1 MMKKFFAV
9 MLIVGNLFFF
19 SIADAEIKTY
29 TATGNDSINKFEA
42 QEVVKLRALDKAIKI
57 AAEQAEVDFKNKFG
71 GELSGAEI
79 SAIINN
85 GYELGEVNYTQA
97 DSSWQAAIELKID
110 DAEVKNWIR
119 RSDREKFTLI
129 SQNRDVEKLFAA
141 NDKRTA
147 QLRERLVTDYK
158 KQDKKF
164 FKGEFEYV
172 SNEFLS
178 NNKIAEGNKFFYHG
192 RLDDAITLYTEAIK
206 INEYNEVA
214 YNLRGNIYN
223 IQSMLQK
230 DIPIAEDKR
239 RQSINDLDKSI
250 RLNNNYASAFSNRGF
265 VYLNAKLFGQA
276 IKDFNRAIQLE
287 PNNAQNYV
295 YRAQCNRPTDKNLAI
310 SDFNKAVELAPKNS
324 YVYVARGNFY
334 EQDLKDFSSALADY
348 TRAIELERRENELA
362 LYYYNRGG
370 IYQKINDY
378 GRAIDDYTRGIT
390 IINDSQQKNPLLAW
404 IYMKRGE
411 CYKNLGNN
419 EQYQVDLKKFEE
431 LQRR

>member
-1 MMKKFFAV
+1 MRKLIAALV
-9 MLIVGNLFFF
+9 IVGNLIF
-19 SIADAEIKTY
+19 SSVVDAEIISYKT
-29 TATGNDSINKFEA
+29 TGNDSENKFET

-57 AAEQAEVDFKNKFG
+57 ATEQAKVEFKNKFG
-71 GELSGAEI
+71 GELSDEEI

-110 DAEVKNWIR
+110 DAEVKNWIQ

-147 QLRERLVTDYK
+147 ELRERLITDYK

-178 NNKIAEGNKFFYHG
+178 NNKVAEGNKFFYRG
-192 RLDDAITLYTEAIK
+192 RFDDAITLYTEAIK

-239 RQSINDLDKSI
+239 RQSINDLDKAI

-287 PNNAQNYV
+287 PNEAQNYV

-334 EQDLKDFSSALADY
+334 EQDLKDFSKALADY

-419 EQYQVDLKKFEE
+419 GQYQADLKKFEE

>member
-1 MMKKFFAV
+1 MV
-9 MLIVGNLFFF
+9 VGNLFF
-19 SIADAEIKTY
+19 SSVADAEIKTY
-29 TATGNDSINKFEA
+29 TATGNDSTNKFET

-57 AAEQAEVDFKNKFG
+57 AVAQAAVDFKKF
-71 GELSGAEI
+71 ELSDEEI

-85 GYELGEVNYTQA
+85 GYELGEVNYTQT

-110 DAEVKNWIR
+110 DAEVKNWIQ

-129 SQNRDVEKLFAA
+129 NQNRDVEKLFAA

-147 QLRERLVTDYK
+147 ELRERLATDYK

-164 FKGEFEYV
+164 FKGEFDYV

-178 NNKIAEGNKFFYHG
+178 NNKVAEGNKFFYRG

-230 DIPIAEDKR
+230 NIPIAEDKR

-250 RLNNNYASAFSNRGF
+250 RLNNNYASAFSNRGY

-276 IKDFNRAIQLE
+276 VKDFNRAIQLE
-287 PNNAQNYV
+287 PNEAQNYV

-324 YVYVARGNFY
+324 YIYVARGNFY
-334 EQDLKDFSSALADY
+334 DQDLKDFSSALADY

-362 LYYYNRGG
+362 LCYYNRGG

-390 IINDSQQKNPLLAW
+390 IINNSQQKNPLLAW

-419 EQYQVDLKKFEE
+419 GQYQADLKKFEE

>member
-1 MMKKFFAV
+1 MRK
-9 MLIVGNLFFF
+9 LIAALVVVGNLIF
-19 SIADAEIKTY
+19 SSVVDAEIISYKT
-29 TATGNDSINKFEA
+29 TGNDSENKFET

-57 AAEQAEVDFKNKFG
+57 ATEQAKVDFKNKFS
-71 GELSGAEI
+71 GELSDEEI

-97 DSSWQAAIELKID
+97 DSSWQAEIELKID

-119 RSDREKFTLI
+119 RFDREKFTLI

-147 QLRERLVTDYK
+147 ELRERLATDYK

-164 FKGEFEYV
+164 FKGEFDYV

-178 NNKIAEGNKFFYHG
+178 NNKVAEGNKFFYRG

-223 IQSMLQK
+223 IQSMSQK

-265 VYLNAKLFGQA
+265 VYLNVKLFGQA

-287 PNNAQNYV
+287 PNEAQNYV
-295 YRAQCNRPTDKNLAI
+295 YRAQCNRSTDKNLAI

-334 EQDLKDFSSALADY
+334 EQDLKDFSNALADY

-378 GRAIDDYTRGIT
+378 SRAIDDYTRGIT
-390 IINDSQQKNPLLAW
+390 IINNSGQNNPLLAW
-404 IYMKRGE
+404 VYMKRGE

-419 EQYQVDLKKFEE
+419 GQYQADLKKFEE

>member
-1 MMKKFFAV
+1 MRK
-9 MLIVGNLFFF
+9 LIAALVVVGNLIF
-19 SIADAEIKTY
+19 SSVVDAEIISYKT
-29 TATGNDSINKFEA
+29 TGNDSENKFET

-57 AAEQAEVDFKNKFG
+57 ATEQAKVEFKNKFG
-71 GELSGAEI
+71 GELSDEEI

-147 QLRERLVTDYK
+147 ELRERLATDYK

-164 FKGEFEYV
+164 FKGEFDYV

-178 NNKIAEGNKFFYHG
+178 NNKVAEGNKFFYRG

-239 RQSINDLDKSI
+239 RQSINDLDKAI

-334 EQDLKDFSSALADY
+334 EQDLKDFSNALADY

-390 IINDSQQKNPLLAW
+390 IINNSQQKNPLLAW
-404 IYMKRGE
+404 VYMKRGE

-419 EQYQVDLKKFEE
+419 EQYQADLKKFEE

>member
-1 MMKKFFAV
+1 MKKFLMAL
-9 MLIVGNLFFF
+9 LIIGNLFFF

-29 TATGNDSINKFEA
+29 TATGNDSTNKFET
-42 QEVVKLRALDKAIKI
+42 QEVVKLRALNKAIKI
-57 AAEQAEVDFKNKFG
+57 AVAQAAVDFKKF
-71 GELSGAEI
+71 ELSDEEI

-119 RSDREKFTLI
+119 RSDREKFTLTN
-129 SQNRDVEKLFAA
+129 QNRDVEKLFAA

-147 QLRERLVTDYK
+147 ELRERLATDYK

-164 FKGEFEYV
+164 FKGEFDYV

-178 NNKIAEGNKFFYHG
+178 NNKVAEGNKFFYRG

-230 DIPIAEDKR
+230 DIPIAEDNR
-239 RQSINDLDKSI
+239 RQSINDLDKAI

-276 IKDFNRAIQLE
+276 VKDFNRAIQLE
-287 PNNAQNYV
+287 PNTAKNYI
-295 YRAQCNRPTDKNLAI
+295 YRAQCNRSTDKNLAI

-334 EQDLKDFSSALADY
+334 DQDLKDFSSALADY

-378 GRAIDDYTRGIT
+378 SRAIDDYTRGIK

-419 EQYQVDLKKFEE
+419 GQYQADLKKFEE

>member
-1 MMKKFFAV
+1 MRKLIAALV
-9 MLIVGNLFFF
+9 IVGNLIF
-19 SIADAEIKTY
+19 SSVVDAEIKTY
-29 TATGNDSINKFEA
+29 TATGNDFENKFET

-57 AAEQAEVDFKNKFG
+57 ATEQAKVEFKNKFG
-71 GELSGAEI
+71 GELSDEEI

-97 DSSWQAAIELKID
+97 DSSWQAAIELKVD
-110 DAEVKNWIR
+110 DAEVKNWIQ

-147 QLRERLVTDYK
+147 ELRERLATDYK

-164 FKGEFEYV
+164 FKGEFDYV

-178 NNKIAEGNKFFYHG
+178 NNKVAEGNKFFYRG

-239 RQSINDLDKSI
+239 RQSINDLDKAI

-287 PNNAQNYV
+287 PNEAQNYV

-310 SDFNKAVELAPKNS
+310 SDFNNAVELAPKNS

-334 EQDLKDFSSALADY
+334 EQDLKDFSNALADY

-419 EQYQVDLKKFEE
+419 GQYQADLKKFEE